1 MDEMVKET
9 AKFDFKA
16 LEKNLVEEKLKE
28 LEAENATE
36 EVIRTTMKDF
46 GIERS
51 LQSFAWKQ
59 KMTSFS
65 QNIKQV
71 VFINKLTRLFAN
83 FQFKRS

>member
-51 LQSFAWKQ
+51 LQSFA
-59 KMTSFS
+59 
-65 QNIKQV
+65 
-71 VFINKLTRLFAN
+71 
-83 FQFKRS
+83 